1 MDKRE
6 IVRQL
11 TQRGVLVT
19 PEVLER
25 IESGEI
31 KAPDSQP
38 ATQPRERARLSAT
51 IRKTEKLKRMSPKD
65 FVSYYSNRYNGL
77 RKMLAEKMQ
86 AVSINRVGD
95 ITTEVAVIG
104 MVRERNA
111 QGFVLE
117 DGTGEVS
124 VASKDDVQEDDVV
137 GVRGMVRE
145 GRIIQ
150 RELVW
155 PDIPLSN
162 RARSVPGLT
171 LLLATFMN
179 EKIRKAARDIS
190 LVFMHGPAA
199 PEETEGN
206 IMTALPNPCHAV
218 INREGSEFR
227 MLIYRPESPIS
238 PKEAFMLLRKRSLP
252 PAREEIPSAEDPY
265 LIDPVPDIFWVLSD
279 RRHVERYK
287 GVTIVMTGGHD
298 AVKYDAGTG
307 ESFFA
312 YG

>member
-1 MDKRE
+1 MDKKD

-31 KAPDSQP
+31 KVPDSQLLT
-38 ATQPRERARLSAT
+38 AQPKEKSKLSVV
-51 IRKTEKLKRMSPKD
+51 IRKNERLKRMSPKD
-65 FVSYYSNRYNGL
+65 FVSYYNSRYNGL

-86 AVSINRVGD
+86 AVSINRVRD
-95 ITTEVAVIG
+95 ITSEAAVIG
-104 MVRERNA
+104 MIRERNA

-124 VASKDDVQEDDVV
+124 VASKDDVREDDVV
-137 GVRGMVRE
+137 GVRGTVRE

-155 PDIPLSN
+155 PDVPLSN

-171 LLLATFMN
+171 LLLATFMD
-179 EKIRKAARDIS
+179 EKIRRAARDIS

-199 PEETEGN
+199 PEEEGN
-206 IMTALPNPCHAV
+206 IMTGLPNPCHAT
-218 INREGSEFR
+218 IKREGSEFR

-238 PKEAFMLLRKRSLP
+238 PREAVGLLRKRSLAP
-252 PAREEIPSAEDPY
+252 GRAEIASAEDPY

-279 RRHVERYK
+279 KRHVERYK
-287 GVTIVMTGGHD
+287 GVTIIMTKKQD

-307 ESFFA
+307 EVPFA